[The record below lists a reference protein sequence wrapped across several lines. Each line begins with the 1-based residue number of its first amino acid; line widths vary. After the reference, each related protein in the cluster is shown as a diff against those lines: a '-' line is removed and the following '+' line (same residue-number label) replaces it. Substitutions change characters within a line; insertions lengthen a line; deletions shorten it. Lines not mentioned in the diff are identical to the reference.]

1 MQASRYIFANHIST
15 KVQLIVI
22 SFISCILLLLLFIII
37 ISICYAYMYVLPH
50 LPMIGML
57 SDAGGI
63 LPSKINS
70 CTKKAMKI
78 LMPVIQICNAQTV
91 LSFMKPSQG
100 IMFSWSHEIYLPFPL
115 FPNIIM
121 YINTACLLC
130 SLFPYIVFVPIW
142 STVINANVPLL
153 PPKLWEGLINANV

>member
-1 MQASRYIFANHIST
+1 MLGSWYIFANHISA
-15 KVQLIVI
+15 KVKLIVN
-22 SFISCILLLLLFIII
+22 SFISCILLLLLLLLFSIF
-37 ISICYAYMYVLPH
+37 ICYAYMYVLPD

-78 LMPVIQICNAQTV
+78 LMPVIQICYAQTV

-100 IMFSWSHEIYLPFPL
+100 IHVLLIPWNIFVSSFP
-115 FPNIIM
+115 PNE
-121 YINTACLLC
+121 CVLC
-130 SLFPYIVFVPIW
+130 SLFPYIVFVPIFSHNLAFVSLVYW
-142 STVINANVPLL
+142 NNC
-153 PPKLWEGLINANV
+153 

>member
-1 MQASRYIFANHIST
+1 MQGSRYIFANHINT

-22 SFISCILLLLLFIII
+22 SFISCILLLLLLLLLLFIII
-37 ISICYAYMYVLPH
+37 IICYAYMYVLPH

-100 IMFSWSHEIYLPFPL
+100 IHVLMAPWNIYAFSSIPPYK
-115 FPNIIM
+115 
-121 YINTACLLC
+121 YIQHAYYVPCSPIL
-130 SLFPYIVFVPIW
+130 SLFPFSFITWPLFLW
-142 STVINANVPLL
+142 STEMNANVPL
-153 PPKLWEGLINANV
+153 